1 VNISASVKDKT
12 TSVGIQGVNI
22 TLTAGA
28 ETFTGTT
35 GSAGGCTLNNV
46 PVGSYTV
53 TATKTGYTEYTGD
66 LTVTSETTSLT
77 IELEEE

>member
-1 VNISASVKDKT
+1 MNISASVKDKT
-12 TSVGIQGVNI
+12 TSDGIQGVLI
-22 TLTAGA
+22 TLTGA

-35 GSAGGCTLNNV
+35 GSAGGCSLNNV

-53 TATKTGYTEYTGD
+53 TATKTGYAEYSST
-66 LTVTSETTSLT
+66 LTVTSETTTLT